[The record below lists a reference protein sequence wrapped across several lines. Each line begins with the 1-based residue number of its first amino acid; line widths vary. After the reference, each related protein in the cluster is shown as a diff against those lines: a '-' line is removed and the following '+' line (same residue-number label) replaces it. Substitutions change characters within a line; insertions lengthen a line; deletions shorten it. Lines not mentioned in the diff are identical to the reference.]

1 MISNNNSLNK
11 LTDMKR
17 TLNILI
23 IIFLFLSLP
32 LLSQTGIV
40 KQFKLVD
47 FDLQSSALIDAPG
60 EEISTPG
67 YKSRVY
73 WFPVKVPTTVLKGL
87 VTNGIYPDPCSGM
100 NNMLI
105 PDASDEFN
113 KKYDLEKFSYLP
125 NNPNPWKK
133 PYWYRTSFAVPSVDK
148 GRCFQLIFKGINYR
162 AGVWLNGYQVVDST
176 QMAGMFAQYS
186 IDVSSYIKAGEENVL
201 AVKIYP
207 LDYPGLPS
215 TEQLKALGDFYPNGG
230 PTGDIGKNVTML
242 CSVGWD
248 WVPPVRDRNIG
259 IWLPVYLKTTGGV
272 TIGNVKI
279 STDLVGEQDTTSAK
293 LSLSLTL
300 FNHNTYNELGR
311 LNVKISPEN
320 FKGKSYQFTKSVAV
334 GSDASNL
341 IELNAENTRELFIAN
356 PGIWWPNGYGKPNL
370 YRIRLQ
376 YDGQD
381 GLSDDTTF
389 VFGIRTVSSKAV
401 DVKGSWRRDFY
412 VNGEKVHLTGGA
424 WVPDFMLNRDSL
436 RYDYEMRL
444 CQNANINL
452 VRIWG
457 GGVTPCDEF
466 FEAADRYGLL
476 VWSDFWITGDTQ
488 GEFKGSPDWPFEAE
502 VFKKNVE
509 STILRIRN
517 HPSLLV
523 WTGGNEGHARREL
536 YDFMR
541 NSIIKL
547 DGTRPFIPSSSG
559 FAKLPEG
566 WPASWPDNLPGGVYS
581 GGPYTWQDPASYYK
595 RAIAGRD
602 WVFKDETGIP
612 SQQPYNIMPEIV
624 PDLVWDKNL
633 PFPLNNT
640 WGYHDACTGNGH
652 WELYYREMV
661 KRYGEPVSME
671 DFCNKMQLMNAIG
684 YQGIFEAAGHKLNDI
699 GGVMLWKLNAAFPS
713 VVWQVY
719 DWFLM
724 PNAGYYFMQNS
735 CEPVHIQ
742 LNLSNNKVMVLNRTY
757 KKFSGLYAQADV
769 YDLDSKPLFSEK
781 ISVSLTPTDVLETS
795 SLDKALNEAK
805 GISFVVLNLKDSSGK
820 VISHNVYWIAA
831 DGNYIPMNEMA
842 ETNVNI
848 NILKEEKGKTNS
860 SWTIR
865 VKNSSNR
872 TAFFIRTQI
881 MSEEGEI
888 LPSYWS
894 QNYFTLAQGESTT
907 VSVTCP
913 SAKLGDA
920 GTVLKVSGWNV
931 EVMGIDL

>member
-1 MISNNNSLNK
+1 
-11 LTDMKR
+11 MKKKFH
-17 TLNILI
+17 ILI
-23 IIFLFLSLP
+23 SLLLFSSVQSF
-32 LLSQTGIV
+32 SQTGSV
-40 KQFKLVD
+40 KQVKLTD
-47 FDLQSSALIDAPG
+47 FDLQSSSQITATG
-60 EEISTPG
+60 EELSTIE
-67 YKSRVY
+67 YKSKVY
-73 WFPVKVPTTVLKGL
+73 WFPVKVPSTVLTGL
-87 VTNGIYPDPCSGM
+87 VANGVYPDPYSGL

-113 KKYDLEKFSYLP
+113 KKYDLEKFSFLP
-125 NNPNPWKK
+125 NDPNPWKK
-133 PYWYRTSFAVPSVDK
+133 PYWYRTTFLVPAADN
-148 GRCFQLIFKGINYR
+148 GRCFQLVFKGINYR
-162 AGVWLNGYQVVDST
+162 AGVWLNGKQVADST

-186 IDVSSYIKAGEENVL
+186 LDVSSYIKAGEKNVL
-201 AVKIYP
+201 VVKIYP

-215 TEQLKALGDFYPNGG
+215 TEQLEALGDFYPNGG

-259 IWLPVYLKTTGGV
+259 IWLPVYLRTTGGV
-272 TIGNVKI
+272 TIGNTKI
-279 STDLVGEQDTTSAK
+279 TTELAGDQDTSRAK

-300 FNHNTYNELGR
+300 FNHNSSNDIGKLTVR
-311 LNVKISPEN
+311 ISPEN
-320 FKGKSYQFTKSVAV
+320 FRGKSYHFTKNVAV
-334 GSDASNL
+334 GSNATTL
-341 IELNAENTRELFIAN
+341 IELNSGNTDDLIFNKPA
-356 PGIWWPNGYGKPNL
+356 IWWPNGYGEPNL

-376 YDGQD
+376 YTGQS

-389 VFGIRTVSSKAV
+389 VFGIRSVSSKAV
-401 DVKGSWRRDFY
+401 DVNGSWRRDFY
-412 VNGEKVHLTGGA
+412 VNGRRIHLTGGA

-444 CQNANINL
+444 CRNANINL

-488 GEFKGSPDWPFEAE
+488 GEFKGSPDWPFESD

-541 NSIIKL
+541 NSIISM

-581 GGPYTWQDPASYYK
+581 GGPYTWQDPVSTYK

-602 WVFKDETGIP
+602 WVFKDETGLP
-612 SQQPYNIMPEIV
+612 SMQPYNIMPKIV
-624 PDLVWDKNL
+624 PDLVWDKTL
-633 PFPLNNT
+633 PFPLNHT
-640 WGYHDACTGNGH
+640 WGYHDAATGNGR
-652 WELYYREMV
+652 WDQYYQNMV
-661 KRYGEPVSME
+661 KRFGESESME
-671 DFCNKMQLMNAIG
+671 RFCDKMQLMNAIG

-724 PNAGYYFMQNS
+724 PNAGYYFMQNA

-742 LNLSNNKVMVLNRTY
+742 LNLNNNKVTVLNRTY
-757 KKFSGLYAQADV
+757 KQVPGLTARVDV
-769 YDLDSKPLFSEK
+769 YGLDSKKMFSEN
-781 ISVSLTPTDVLETS
+781 VNVTLEPTDVRETS
-795 SLDKALNEAK
+795 SIDNILKEAK
-805 GISFVVLNLKDSSGK
+805 GISFVVLNLKNSSGK
-820 VISHNVYWIAA
+820 VISRNFYWISE
-831 DGNYIPMNEMA
+831 DGDYKPMNDME
-842 ETNVNI
+842 
-848 NILKEEKGKTNS
+848 KTNLNV
-860 SWTIR
+860 T
-865 VKNSSNR
+865 VLKHEKEKNDKKWIIQMTNNTSKI
-872 TAFFIRTQI
+872 AFFIRPQLLSP
-881 MSEEGEI
+881 SEEI
-888 LPSYWS
+888 LPSFWS
-894 QNYFTLAQGESTT
+894 ESYFSLAPGESTT

-913 SAKLGDA
+913 SASLVNSDP
-920 GTVLKVSGWNV
+920 VLKVSGWNV
-931 EVMGIDL
+931 QVTELGLNKN